1 MIVCGWKYFPFNRG
15 MVSGLI
21 IAGYGFGAFIFNFVC
36 KAIANPNNEEP
47 EVIYEENG
55 KKVKY
60 FTEDVYENVP
70 FMF

>member
-1 MIVCGWKYFPFNRG
+1 M
-15 MVSGLI
+15 I

-36 KAIANPNNEEP
+36 KAIANPNNDEP
-47 EVIYEENG
+47 ERIEMENG

-60 FTEDVYENVP
+60 FEEDVYKNVP

>member
-1 MIVCGWKYFPFNRG
+1 

-21 IAGYGFGAFIFNFVC
+21 IAGYGFGAFTFNFVC

-47 EVIYEENG
+47 DVVYIEDG

-60 FTEDVYENVP
+60 FGPGVYNNVP

>member
-1 MIVCGWKYFPFNRG
+1 

-36 KAIANPNNEEP
+36 KAICNPNNVEPSVSFEED
-47 EVIYEENG
+47 G
-55 KKVKY
+55 KIKKY
-60 FTEDVYENVP
+60 FPRDVFKNVP

>member
-1 MIVCGWKYFPFNRG
+1 

-36 KAIANPNNEEP
+36 KAICNPNNEEP
-47 EVIYEENG
+47 SVPFEEDG
-55 KKVKY
+55 KIKKY
-60 FTEDVYENVP
+60 FPRDVFKNVP